1 MHGFECDNQPCD
13 SKAKLSLN
21 LVFFIWVETTCQDE
35 KLYKQHIPQ
44 SPSFSLAQASEW
56 VTDGVNKLKLLLN
69 KAFRVSSVGR
79 ELVCR
84 VTCTAL
90 IP

>member
-35 KLYKQHIPQ
+35 KLYKQYIPQ
-44 SPSFSLAQASEW
+44 SPSFSLAQASE
-56 VTDGVNKLKLLLN
+56 
-69 KAFRVSSVGR
+69 
-79 ELVCR
+79 
-84 VTCTAL
+84 
-90 IP
+90 

>member
-35 KLYKQHIPQ
+35 KLYNQYIPQ

-84 VTCTAL
+84 ATCTAL